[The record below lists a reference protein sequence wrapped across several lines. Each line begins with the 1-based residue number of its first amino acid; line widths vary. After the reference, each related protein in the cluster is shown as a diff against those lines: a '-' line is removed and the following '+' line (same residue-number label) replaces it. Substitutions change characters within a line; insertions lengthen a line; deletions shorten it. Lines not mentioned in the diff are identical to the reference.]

1 VTGPP
6 SFRILV
12 VDDNAAIHDDFR
24 RILTPPESGSDLEAH
39 AAMIFGTG
47 ATTAKPKLPPFE
59 LHSAFQGQEALAMI
73 REEHSH
79 QRSYALAFVD
89 MRMPPGWD
97 GHQTIN
103 KLWDVDPHLN
113 VVLCTAYSDYSW
125 DELQSGLRLKQKW
138 LILKKPFDR
147 VEVIQLAQ
155 VLAEKWQLA
164 CEVVTKH
171 PHALGS

>member
-1 VTGPP
+1 MTA
-6 SFRILV
+6 STRFRILV

-24 RILTPPESGSDLEAH
+24 RILSPPELGSDLEAH
-39 AAMIFGTG
+39 AAMIFGTD
-47 ATTAKPKLPPFE
+47 AATAKPKHPSFE
-59 LHSAFQGQEALAMI
+59 LHSAFQGQDAFAMI
-73 REEHSH
+73 REEQSH
-79 QRSYALAFVD
+79 HRSYALAFVD

-103 KLWDVDPHLN
+103 KLWEVDPHLN

-164 CEVVTKH
+164 REVAVINQRSS
-171 PHALGS
+171 GN

>member
-1 VTGPP
+1 
-6 SFRILV
+6 
-12 VDDNAAIHDDFR
+12 
-24 RILTPPESGSDLEAH
+24 
-39 AAMIFGTG
+39 MIFGTG